1 MKKLRLFMVLPL
13 YILLRNL
20 KVKST
25 LLSPA
30 QAAEAYFI
38 FLWHE
43 ATRSGATLTNGL
55 LVPAT
60 EVTPPPPQ
68 HFLRFSGAY

>member
-1 MKKLRLFMVLPL
+1 MVLPL

-25 LLSPA
+25 LFSPA

-38 FLWHE
+38 FL
-43 ATRSGATLTNGL
+43 
-55 LVPAT
+55 
-60 EVTPPPPQ
+60 
-68 HFLRFSGAY
+68 